1 MKIAIAG
8 SEIIDRGHAYVPQM
22 RALVGNNLIASPGAR
37 AVIRRRSGAE
47 EVLLHRRRDF
57 GVWALPAGSPLIGES
72 ILDCLRREVFEE
84 TDLRVAAWRC
94 FGFSSDPVREIV
106 RYPNGDV
113 LHCYSQLFEVE
124 LEDEALD
131 GVDMSRIAAE
141 TTALRWFALNDLP
154 EMIDNHRWSLDSYI
168 GFLSDGVFRVS

>member
-84 TDLRVAAWRC
+84 TDLEQLIE
-94 FGFSSDPVREIV
+94 VRHFHFRRNESLQS
-106 RYPNGDV
+106 
-113 LHCYSQLFEVE
+113 LHGIARAFDQLH
-124 LEDEALD
+124 
-131 GVDMSRIAAE
+131 GQ
-141 TTALRWFALNDLP
+141 
-154 EMIDNHRWSLDSYI
+154 
-168 GFLSDGVFRVS
+168 